1 MSQFKQV
8 EFSACWGNGDE
19 TARGEGIG
27 GIEGWDV
34 VVCVFKFLVVS
45 IMDCWSIFSS
55 APSAGSTSI
64 EVKIPTKPQL
74 G

>member
-1 MSQFKQV
+1 MV
-8 EFSACWGNGDE
+8 NGDD
-19 TARGEGIG
+19 TDGGID
-27 GIEGWDV
+27 GIEGCYV
-34 VVCVFKFLVVS
+34 VVVVVFKFLVVS
-45 IMDCWSIFSS
+45 MMDCWSMFSS

>member
-1 MSQFKQV
+1 MLSSVLVV
-8 EFSACWGNGDE
+8 E
-19 TARGEGIG
+19 TVMIVRGVRA
-27 GIEGWDV
+27 WRV
-34 VVCVFKFLVVS
+34 AMLLFVFKFLVVS
-45 IMDCWSIFSS
+45 MMDCWSMFSS